1 MAVALKNDGAQA
13 GALIGDF
20 DFAIVEQCF
29 QYEECGL
36 YRPFVE
42 HGKAVFEAE
51 YELELGQYCATARDI
66 HFSAIGKSEDL
77 FGQPWRP
84 C

>member
-1 MAVALKNDGAQA
+1 MAVALKNDGRQA
-13 GALIGDF
+13 RKLVDEF

-29 QYEECGL
+29 QYKECG
-36 YRPFVE
+36 YYKPFVR
-42 HGKAVFEAE
+42 HRKAVFEAE
-51 YELELGQYCATARDI
+51 YELELGQYCETARDI

-77 FGQPWRP
+77 FAQPWRP